1 MKNIPALFIL
11 GSVGVVVTALIHILV
26 ASLTANASLALWL
39 PLYVVWMVFMAIG
52 LAQIRKATYPK

>member
-26 ASLTANASLALWL
+26 ASLTENASLALWL

-52 LAQIRKATYPK
+52 LAQIRRAAYPK